1 MSLLVRSANCSH
13 DLSVRIITIIMD
25 VFLNAR
31 QVSRLMKTMDF
42 FPRVAML
49 ASLLMLLGLLSSCSN
64 DQQISEVEPVVA
76 VVEMTLGDV
85 VSALENEE
93 VSSTD
98 LVRAYLARID
108 AMDRQGPAL
117 QALIAINPDAMT
129 LAAASDARRAA
140 GNPKS
145 RLDGVPVLL
154 KDNIESMDA
163 MATTA
168 GSTALLGNVTGRDS
182 PLVASLRASGAIIL
196 GKTNL
201 SQWANYRSTNSVS
214 GWSSVGGLVKNPH
227 VLDRQACGSSSG
239 SASATAASFAAAS
252 VGTETNGSII
262 CPSQVNGVVGL
273 KPTHGLLSTDH
284 IVPIAAT
291 QDTAGPITKSVAG
304 AALLLDGMT
313 DWQYG
318 FFDGLDVT
326 AIAGMRIGVMNFSLN
341 GNPRL
346 TAAFKE
352 AVAALEGLGAELVA
366 IDEFERDDG
375 YWASSGI
382 VMDAEFKAYIT
393 DYLAGSPADIPVRS
407 LSELVE
413 FNQEHAAV
421 EQAIFDQ
428 DIFVSAQD
436 APALDSEAYQ
446 IALATVK
453 VATREKGIDFL
464 LSRYQVDVLVGPSGP
479 VSPRVDVVNGDVW
492 PAWAGAGSLA
502 AVSGYPNLTVPMG
515 DVAGV
520 PVGISFMSGSGKDQL
535 LLSVGLAFELA
546 TNARL
551 TPAYKPSVLVDD
563 MAFLE

>member
-1 MSLLVRSANCSH
+1 M
-13 DLSVRIITIIMD
+13 IMD
-25 VFLNAR
+25 VFLNPR
-31 QVSRLMKTMDF
+31 QVSRLMKTTDF
-42 FPRVAML
+42 FPRVAIL
-49 ASLLMLLGLLSSCSN
+49 VALLMLLGLLSSCSD
-64 DQQISEVEPVVA
+64 DQQRGVAEPVLD

-129 LAAASDARRAA
+129 LAAASDGRRAA

-168 GSTALLGNVTGRDS
+168 GSTALIGNVTGRDS

-273 KPTHGLLSTDH
+273 KPTHGLLAIDH

-291 QDTAGPITKSVAG
+291 QDTAGPITKSVIG

-318 FFDGLDVT
+318 FFDGLDAT

-341 GNPRL
+341 SNPRL
-346 TAAFKE
+346 TAAFND
-352 AVAALEGLGAELVA
+352 AVGTLEDLGAELVA
-366 IDEFERDDG
+366 IDEFDRDEG

-407 LSELVE
+407 LAELVE

-428 DIFVSAQD
+428 DIFESALD
-436 APALDSEAYQ
+436 APSLDSDAYQ
-446 IALATVK
+446 AALATVK
-453 VATREKGIDFL
+453 TATRENGIDFL
-464 LSRYQVDVLVGPSGP
+464 LRHYEVDVLVGPSGP

-520 PVGISFMSGSGKDQL
+520 PVGISFMSGSGNDQL
-535 LLSVGLAFELA
+535 LLSVGLAFEQT

-551 TPAYKPSVLVDD
+551 TPAYKPSVLADEMQLLD
-563 MAFLE
+563 

>member
-1 MSLLVRSANCSH
+1 MMGMFADSRQVTGPMQTR
-13 DLSVRIITIIMD
+13 
-25 VFLNAR
+25 VFL
-31 QVSRLMKTMDF
+31 SRAV
-42 FPRVAML
+42 PL

-64 DQQISEVEPVVA
+64 DQQIGEVEPVFD
-76 VVEMTLGDV
+76 VVEMTLADV
-85 VSALENEE
+85 VAALEAKEI
-93 VSSTD
+93 SSTE
-98 LVRAYLARID
+98 LVAAYLARID

-117 QALIAINPDAMT
+117 QALTSVNPDAMT
-129 LAAASDARRAA
+129 LAAASDTRRAA

-145 RLDGVPVLL
+145 WLDGVPVLL
-154 KDNIESMDA
+154 KDNIESKDA

-168 GSTALLGNVTGRDS
+168 GSTALIGNVTGRDS

-262 CPSQVNGVVGL
+262 CPAQVNGVVGL
-273 KPTHGLLSTDH
+273 KPTHGLLAIDH

-313 DWQYG
+313 DWQYR
-318 FFDGLDVT
+318 FFDGLDET

-346 TAAFKE
+346 TAAFKD
-352 AVAALEGLGAELVA
+352 AVATLEGVGAELVA
-366 IDEFERDDG
+366 IDEFERDEG

-407 LSELVE
+407 LAELVE

-428 DIFVSAQD
+428 DIFVSALD
-436 APALDSEAYQ
+436 APALESDVYQ
-446 IALATVK
+446 TALATVK
-453 VATREKGIDFL
+453 TATRENGIDFL
-464 LSRYQVDVLVGPSGP
+464 LSHYEVDVLVGPSGP

-520 PVGISFMSGSGKDQL
+520 PVGISFMSGAGKDQL
-535 LLSVGLAFELA
+535 LLSVGLAFEQA

-551 TPAYKPSVLVDD
+551 TPAYKPSVLADE
-563 MAFLE
+563 MQSLN

>member
-1 MSLLVRSANCSH
+1 MMGMFADSGQVTGPMQTR
-13 DLSVRIITIIMD
+13 
-25 VFLNAR
+25 VFL
-31 QVSRLMKTMDF
+31 SRAV
-42 FPRVAML
+42 PL

-64 DQQISEVEPVVA
+64 DQQIGEVEPVFD
-76 VVEMTLGDV
+76 VVEMTLADV
-85 VSALENEE
+85 VAALEAKEI
-93 VSSTD
+93 SSTE
-98 LVRAYLARID
+98 LVAAYLARID

-129 LAAASDARRAA
+129 LAAASDTRRAA

-145 RLDGVPVLL
+145 WLDGVPVLL
-154 KDNIESMDA
+154 KDNIESKDA

-168 GSTALLGNVTGRDS
+168 GSTALIGNVTGRDS

-262 CPSQVNGVVGL
+262 CPAQVNGVVGL
-273 KPTHGLLSTDH
+273 KPTHGLLAIDH

-313 DWQYG
+313 DWQYR
-318 FFDGLDVT
+318 FFDGLDET

-346 TAAFKE
+346 TAAFKD
-352 AVAALEGLGAELVA
+352 AVATLEGVGAELVA
-366 IDEFERDDG
+366 IDEFERDEG

-407 LSELVE
+407 LAELVE

-421 EQAIFDQ
+421 EQAIFHQ
-428 DIFVSAQD
+428 DIFVSALD
-436 APALDSEAYQ
+436 APALESDVYQ
-446 IALATVK
+446 TALATVK
-453 VATREKGIDFL
+453 TATRANGIDFL
-464 LSRYQVDVLVGPSGP
+464 LSHYEVDVLVGPSGP

-520 PVGISFMSGSGKDQL
+520 PVGISFMSGAGKDQL
-535 LLSVGLAFELA
+535 LLSVGLAFEQA

-551 TPAYKPSVLVDD
+551 TPAYKPSVLADE
-563 MAFLE
+563 MQSLN

>member
-1 MSLLVRSANCSH
+1 
-13 DLSVRIITIIMD
+13 
-25 VFLNAR
+25 
-31 QVSRLMKTMDF
+31 MKTTDF
-42 FPRVAML
+42 SPRVAVL
-49 ASLLMLLGLLSSCSN
+49 ASLLMLSGLLSSCN
-64 DQQISEVEPVVA
+64 DDQRIDVADPVFDVI
-76 VVEMTLGDV
+76 EMTLGDV
-85 VSALENEE
+85 VGALETGE

-98 LVRAYLARID
+98 LVRAYLVRID
-108 AMDRQGPAL
+108 AMDRHGPAL
-117 QALIAINPDAMT
+117 RALISLNPDAKT

-145 RLDGVPVLL
+145 HLDGVPVLL
-154 KDNIESMDA
+154 KDNIESMDT

-168 GSTALLGNVTGRDS
+168 GSTALIGNVTGRDS

-273 KPTHGLLSTDH
+273 KPTHGLLSIEH

-291 QDTAGPITKSVAG
+291 QDTAGPITKSVTG

-313 DWQYG
+313 DWQYR
-318 FFDGLDVT
+318 FFDGLDAT
-326 AIAGMRIGVMNFSLN
+326 AIAGVRIGVMNFSLN

-346 TAAFKE
+346 TTAFKE

-366 IDEFERDDG
+366 IDEFERDEA

-382 VMDAEFKAYIT
+382 VMNAEFKAYIT

-407 LSELVE
+407 LAELVE

-428 DIFVSAQD
+428 DIFESALD
-436 APALDSEAYQ
+436 APALDSDAYQ
-446 IALATVK
+446 AALATVK
-453 VATREKGIDFL
+453 TATRENGIDFL
-464 LSRYQVDVLVGPSGP
+464 LSHYEVDVLIGPSGP

-515 DVAGV
+515 NIAGV
-520 PVGISFMSGSGKDQL
+520 PVGISFMSGAGKDQL
-535 LLSVGLAFELA
+535 LLSVGLAFEQA
-546 TNARL
+546 TKARL
-551 TPAYKPSVLVDD
+551 TPAYRPSVLVDD
-563 MAFLE
+563 MAFFE

>member
-1 MSLLVRSANCSH
+1 MHRLPALAFT
-13 DLSVRIITIIMD
+13 TIMVMFAEPRQVTSSMQTI
-25 VFLNAR
+25 VFLSKA
-31 QVSRLMKTMDF
+31 LPLT
-42 FPRVAML
+42 
-49 ASLLMLLGLLSSCSN
+49 SLLMLLGLMSSCSN
-64 DQQISEVEPVVA
+64 DQQISEVEPGFG
-76 VVEMTLGDV
+76 VVEMTLADV
-85 VSALENEE
+85 VAALEADEI
-93 VSSTD
+93 SSTE
-98 LVRAYLARID
+98 LVAAYLARVD

-129 LAAASDARRAA
+129 LAAASDARRAE

-168 GSTALLGNVTGRDS
+168 GSTALIGNVTGRDS

-262 CPSQVNGVVGL
+262 CPAQVNGVVGL
-273 KPTHGLLSTDH
+273 KPTHGLLSIKH

-313 DWQYG
+313 DGKYR
-318 FFDGLDVT
+318 FFDGLDAT

-346 TAAFKE
+346 TAAFND
-352 AVAALEGLGAELVA
+352 AVATLEGLGAELVA
-366 IDEFERDDG
+366 IDEFERDEG

-382 VMDAEFKAYIT
+382 VMDAEFKTYIT
-393 DYLAGSPADIPVRS
+393 DYLANSPANIPVRS
-407 LSELVE
+407 LAELVE

-428 DIFVSAQD
+428 DIFVSALD

-446 IALATVK
+446 TALASVK
-453 VATREKGIDFL
+453 AATRENGIDFL
-464 LSRYQVDVLVGPSGP
+464 LRHYEVDVLVGPSGP

-515 DVAGV
+515 DIAGV

-535 LLSVGLAFELA
+535 LLSVGLAFEQT

-551 TPAYKPSVLVDD
+551 TPAYKPSVVVND

>member
-1 MSLLVRSANCSH
+1 MMGMFADSRQVTGPMQTR
-13 DLSVRIITIIMD
+13 
-25 VFLNAR
+25 VFL
-31 QVSRLMKTMDF
+31 SRAV
-42 FPRVAML
+42 PL

-64 DQQISEVEPVVA
+64 DQQIGEVEPVFD
-76 VVEMTLGDV
+76 VVEMTLADV
-85 VSALENEE
+85 VAALEAKEI
-93 VSSTD
+93 SSTE
-98 LVRAYLARID
+98 LVAAYLARID

-117 QALIAINPDAMT
+117 QALTSVNPDAMT
-129 LAAASDARRAA
+129 LAAASDTRRAA

-145 RLDGVPVLL
+145 WLDGVPVLL
-154 KDNIESMDA
+154 KDNIESKDA

-168 GSTALLGNVTGRDS
+168 GSTALIGNVTGRDS

-262 CPSQVNGVVGL
+262 CPAQVNGVVGL
-273 KPTHGLLSTDH
+273 KPTHGLLAIDH

-313 DWQYG
+313 DWQYR
-318 FFDGLDVT
+318 FFDGLDET

-346 TAAFKE
+346 TAAFKD
-352 AVAALEGLGAELVA
+352 AVATLEGVGAELVA
-366 IDEFERDDG
+366 IDEFERDEG

-407 LSELVE
+407 LAELVE

-428 DIFVSAQD
+428 DIFVSALD
-436 APALDSEAYQ
+436 APALESDVYQ
-446 IALATVK
+446 TALATVK
-453 VATREKGIDFL
+453 TATRANGIDFL
-464 LSRYQVDVLVGPSGP
+464 LSHYEVDVLVGPSGP

-520 PVGISFMSGSGKDQL
+520 PVGISFMSGAGKDQL
-535 LLSVGLAFELA
+535 LLSVGLAFEQA

-551 TPAYKPSVLVDD
+551 TPAYKPSVLADE
-563 MAFLE
+563 MQSLN

>member
-1 MSLLVRSANCSH
+1 M
-13 DLSVRIITIIMD
+13 IMD
-25 VFLNAR
+25 VFLNPR
-31 QVSRLMKTMDF
+31 QVSRLMKTTDF
-42 FPRVAML
+42 FPRVAIL
-49 ASLLMLLGLLSSCSN
+49 VALLMLLGLLSSCSD
-64 DQQISEVEPVVA
+64 DQQRGVAEPVLD

-129 LAAASDARRAA
+129 LAAASDGRRAA

-168 GSTALLGNVTGRDS
+168 GSTALIGNVTGRDS

-273 KPTHGLLSTDH
+273 KPTHGLLAIDH
-284 IVPIAAT
+284 IAPIPAT
-291 QDTAGPITKSVAG
+291 KDTAGPITKSVAG

-313 DWQYG
+313 GGKYR
-318 FFDGLDVT
+318 FFDGLDVA

-341 GNPRL
+341 SNPRL
-346 TAAFKE
+346 TAAFND
-352 AVAALEGLGAELVA
+352 AVGTLEDLGAELVA
-366 IDEFERDDG
+366 IDEFDRDEG

-407 LSELVE
+407 LAELVE

-428 DIFVSAQD
+428 DIFESALD
-436 APALDSEAYQ
+436 APSLDSDAYQ
-446 IALATVK
+446 AALATVK
-453 VATREKGIDFL
+453 TATRENGIDFL
-464 LSRYQVDVLVGPSGP
+464 LRHYEVDVLVGPSGP

-520 PVGISFMSGSGKDQL
+520 PVGISFMSGSGNDQL
-535 LLSVGLAFELA
+535 LLSVGLAFEQT

-551 TPAYKPSVLVDD
+551 TPAYKPSVLADEMQLLD
-563 MAFLE
+563 

>member
-1 MSLLVRSANCSH
+1 M
-13 DLSVRIITIIMD
+13 IMD
-25 VFLNAR
+25 VFINPR
-31 QVSRLMKTMDF
+31 QVSRLMKTTDF
-42 FPRVAML
+42 FPRVAIL
-49 ASLLMLLGLLSSCSN
+49 VALLMLLGLLSSCSD
-64 DQQISEVEPVVA
+64 DQQRGVAEPVLD

-129 LAAASDARRAA
+129 LAAASDGRRAA

-168 GSTALLGNVTGRDS
+168 GSTALIGNVTGRDS

-273 KPTHGLLSTDH
+273 KPTHGLLAIDH

-291 QDTAGPITKSVAG
+291 QDTAGPITKSVIG

-318 FFDGLDVT
+318 F
-326 AIAGMRIGVMNFSLN
+326 
-341 GNPRL
+341 
-346 TAAFKE
+346 
-352 AVAALEGLGAELVA
+352 
-366 IDEFERDDG
+366 
-375 YWASSGI
+375 
-382 VMDAEFKAYIT
+382 
-393 DYLAGSPADIPVRS
+393 
-407 LSELVE
+407 
-413 FNQEHAAV
+413 
-421 EQAIFDQ
+421 
-428 DIFVSAQD
+428 
-436 APALDSEAYQ
+436 
-446 IALATVK
+446 
-453 VATREKGIDFL
+453 
-464 LSRYQVDVLVGPSGP
+464 
-479 VSPRVDVVNGDVW
+479 
-492 PAWAGAGSLA
+492 
-502 AVSGYPNLTVPMG
+502 
-515 DVAGV
+515 
-520 PVGISFMSGSGKDQL
+520 
-535 LLSVGLAFELA
+535 
-546 TNARL
+546 
-551 TPAYKPSVLVDD
+551 
-563 MAFLE
+563 

>member
-1 MSLLVRSANCSH
+1 
-13 DLSVRIITIIMD
+13 
-25 VFLNAR
+25 
-31 QVSRLMKTMDF
+31 MKTKDF
-42 FPRVAML
+42 FPRVAAL
-49 ASLLMLLGLLSSCSN
+49 ASLLMLLGLLSSCN
-64 DQQISEVEPVVA
+64 DDQQTGVAEPVFD
-76 VVEMTLGDV
+76 VVEMTLADV
-85 VSALENEE
+85 VAALEAKEI
-93 VSSTD
+93 SSTE
-98 LVRAYLARID
+98 LVAAYLARID

-129 LAAASDARRAA
+129 LAAASDARRSA

-168 GSTALLGNVTGRDS
+168 GSTALIGNVTGRDS
-182 PLVASLRASGAIIL
+182 PLAASLRASGAIIL

-262 CPSQVNGVVGL
+262 CPAQVNGVVGL
-273 KPTHGLLSTDH
+273 KPTHGLLAIDH

-313 DWQYG
+313 DWQYR
-318 FFDGLDVT
+318 FFDGLDET
-326 AIAGMRIGVMNFSLN
+326 AISGMRIGVMNFSLN

-346 TAAFKE
+346 TAAFKD
-352 AVAALEGLGAELVA
+352 AVATLEALGAELVA
-366 IDEFERDDG
+366 IDEFERDEG

-407 LSELVE
+407 LAELVE
-413 FNQEHAAV
+413 FNQEHSAV

-428 DIFVSAQD
+428 DIFVSALD
-436 APALDSEAYQ
+436 APALDSDAYQ
-446 IALATVK
+446 SALATVK
-453 VATREKGIDFL
+453 TATRENGIDFL
-464 LSRYQVDVLVGPSGP
+464 LSHYEVDLLVGPSGP

-515 DVAGV
+515 DIAGV
-520 PVGISFMSGSGKDQL
+520 PVGISFMSGAGKDQL
-535 LLSVGLAFELA
+535 LLSVGLAFEQT

-551 TPAYKPSVLVDD
+551 TPAYKPSVLADE
-563 MAFLE
+563 MQSLN